1 MTRPSLLPIEELA
14 PQIERREISPV
25 EVIRDVLDNVERFDG
40 VLATFI
46 NVFDDAAIA
55 EAESA
60 ADEIVGGRYRGPL
73 HGIPIAIKDSIAVAG
88 APTTNGSKLWADHVT
103 DFDAAVVERLRG
115 QGAVVVGKNN
125 MHEWGMGGTCT
136 GMHFGTVRNPWDPN
150 RIPGG
155 SSGGSAAAVSAGLAT
170 AAIGAD
176 GWGSIRT
183 PASYC
188 GVVGLMPTQGLVS
201 RFGELPPT
209 SSWHH
214 TIGPITRTVR
224 DAAIVLDAIA
234 GHDARDPTSVPDDRA
249 TAASDGID
257 EGVAGLRVGVPTSYF
272 WDDAVPAVRAAL
284 DAARATFQA
293 MGASVSA
300 IDLPRL
306 HDLPLALAAAQHESQ
321 AVLLPLALDHPEGFA
336 SAAVRLRVLAGEFLR
351 AADRRRGM
359 QIRNRMRAEV
369 LDAFSTVDVI
379 LTPSNSTVAFPVDA
393 DRVAVGS
400 DDEEVDLGTLYGQ
413 SRLTTRLTLPW
424 NLVGVPAV
432 SLPSGATSDGLPIG
446 IQLAAAPMHE
456 AALLRAARAYE
467 AETGGYRVPPLVA
480 ETTPEGGAR

>member
-1 MTRPSLLPIEELA
+1 
-14 PQIERREISPV
+14 
-25 EVIRDVLDNVERFDG
+25 
-40 VLATFI
+40 
-46 NVFDDAAIA
+46 
-55 EAESA
+55 
-60 ADEIVGGRYRGPL
+60 
-73 HGIPIAIKDSIAVAG
+73 
-88 APTTNGSKLWADHVT
+88 
-103 DFDAAVVERLRG
+103 
-115 QGAVVVGKNN
+115 
-125 MHEWGMGGTCT
+125 
-136 GMHFGTVRNPWDPN
+136 
-150 RIPGG
+150 
-155 SSGGSAAAVSAGLAT
+155 
-170 AAIGAD
+170 
-176 GWGSIRT
+176 
-183 PASYC
+183 
-188 GVVGLMPTQGLVS
+188 MPTQGLVS

-336 SAAVRLRVLAGEFLR
+336 SPAVRLRVLAGEFLR
-351 AADRRRGM
+351 ATDRRRGM

-456 AALLRAARAYE
+456 AVLLRAARAYE

-480 ETTPEGGAR
+480 ETTPEVGTR